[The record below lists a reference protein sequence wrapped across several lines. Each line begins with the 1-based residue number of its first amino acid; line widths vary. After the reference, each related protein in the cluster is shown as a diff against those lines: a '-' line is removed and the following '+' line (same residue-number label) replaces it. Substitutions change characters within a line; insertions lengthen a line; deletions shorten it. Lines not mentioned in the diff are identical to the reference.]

1 MGNAHLLGA
10 RQRPVECAD
19 CVLGN
24 RTRSCRRREPVAPA
38 YDQDRLSVPY
48 AEGKAVQEGAKTDH
62 AGTLAHLRG

>member
-24 RTRSCRRREPVAPA
+24 CTGSCRRRELVKPA
-38 YDQDRLSVPY
+38 YDQDRVSVPY
-48 AEGKAVQEGAKTDH
+48 AGGKAVQEGAK
-62 AGTLAHLRG
+62 